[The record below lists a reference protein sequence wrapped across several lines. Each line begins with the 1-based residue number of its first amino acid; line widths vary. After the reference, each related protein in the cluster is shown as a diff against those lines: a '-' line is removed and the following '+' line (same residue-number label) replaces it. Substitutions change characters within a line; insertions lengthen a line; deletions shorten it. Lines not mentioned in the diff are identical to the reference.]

1 LTFLDLLNG
10 LTFQCRFVARVIS
23 ISGEKERYCVM
34 DTARPSVTKRQR
46 EQTKKERQGRKA
58 EKRAER
64 KNDPAIEILRH

>member
-1 LTFLDLLNG
+1 
-10 LTFQCRFVARVIS
+10 
-23 ISGEKERYCVM
+23 M